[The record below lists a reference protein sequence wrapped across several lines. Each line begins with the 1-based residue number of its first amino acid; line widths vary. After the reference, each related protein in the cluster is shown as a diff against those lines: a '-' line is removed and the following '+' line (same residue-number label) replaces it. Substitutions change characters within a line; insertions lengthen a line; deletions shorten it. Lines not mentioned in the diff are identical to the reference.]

1 MNLFAHARRLLFA
14 PSHRSGRR
22 RVDFADMG
30 TAFGL
35 DAITTLQPE
44 SAVDIAARQ
53 SAAPANRM
61 QHRLDRR
68 SAL

>member
-1 MNLFAHARRLLFA
+1 MNLLARARRLFFA

-22 RVDFADMG
+22 MVDLADMG

-44 SAVDIAARQ
+44 SAADAVARQ
-53 SAAPANRM
+53 SAAPVNRM

-68 SAL
+68 SAT

>member
-1 MNLFAHARRLLFA
+1 MNLLARARRLFFA
-14 PSHRSGRR
+14 PSARSGRR
-22 RVDFADMG
+22 MVDLADMG

-44 SAVDIAARQ
+44 SAADIAARQ

-61 QHRLDRR
+61 QLRLDRR